1 MSLLLREF
9 SIVIHAAWQW
19 PKLLQMMQLLA
30 SVAWTEK
37 RKTIQ
42 WRRLVDF
49 FGFQRPIADSALLML
64 QDEFLAGCN
73 ELWGKRELRAVH
85 KKLEKIGVEGVP
97 DLLRENLS
105 RCWNTLC
112 FNAVVFQMILQNV
125 GTCSCVV
132 FVGG

>member
-1 MSLLLREF
+1 
-9 SIVIHAAWQW
+9 
-19 PKLLQMMQLLA
+19 
-30 SVAWTEK
+30 
-37 RKTIQ
+37 
-42 WRRLVDF
+42 
-49 FGFQRPIADSALLML
+49 ML

-97 DLLRENLS
+97 DLLRDNLS
-105 RCWNTLC
+105 RCWNTVC
-112 FNAVVFQMILQNV
+112 FNAVVFQMIPQNV